1 MILRIAHRGASGY
14 APENSVEAFRKA
26 ILLRSDVVEFDV
38 RTTKDGELVVAHDDS
53 IDRVTDGSGTISTLT
68 LNEIQGYNLANGERI
83 PTFFEVIEL
92 LMNRC
97 VFKIDIKDIHSVG
110 DVMRVI
116 VSRGIE
122 DLTIVTSK
130 IHSALEE
137 IRRISSMV
145 RVELGG
151 YMGNEPLEHELKKIK
166 DLKADILSPHV
177 SIVNEEMV
185 RKAHSQGIDVHV
197 WDVNDLPSIEKAKR
211 ISVDGI
217 TSDYPDRV

>member
-38 RTTKDGELVVAHDDS
+38 RTTRDGELVVAHDDS
-53 IDRVTDGSGTISTLT
+53 IGRVTDGSGAISALT
-68 LNEIQGYNLANGERI
+68 LSEIQGYNLANGEKI
-83 PTFFEVIEL
+83 PTFYEVIEL

-97 VFKIDIKDIHSVG
+97 VFKIDVKDIHSVG
-110 DVMRVI
+110 DVMRTI
-116 VSRGIE
+116 INRGIE
-122 DLTIVTSK
+122 DLTIISSK

-137 IRRISSMV
+137 IRRVSSRV
-145 RVELGG
+145 KVELGG
-151 YMGNEPLEHELKKIK
+151 YVGTEPLEHELKKIQE
-166 DLKADILSPHV
+166 LKANILSPHV

-185 RKAHSQGIDVHV
+185 RKAHNQGIDVHV